1 MAEKTD
7 RRTVLKTVAAV
18 VGGLAVGGAAGW
30 LSKPAVEVPG
40 RTVTETLAAA
50 TVTETA
56 TVTPAAEKPKWRMV
70 WAWGVNWFTGYIPSM
85 IGANTAAKLL
95 NMELS
100 WEGTKPYPAT
110 PEYTDFIM
118 SKLAGLDPKRDC
130 IVVHY
135 NNLIAD
141 ACKEAMDRGIGVFSS
156 NIDDY
161 TQPLEKRMRL
171 AVVAQSHYNAG
182 RANAM
187 YLIQKGLLKKGD
199 RALISCQARGVGDL
213 EVRFQ
218 GTYDALKELGCIIDD
233 LAYGY
238 DPSKVAS
245 MYEAYYYGHP
255 DVKAIFGQDGAAA
268 VGMQAFQTSAGLEPG
283 ELPNVVW
290 DPTDVAIKGIRDGYI
305 TGANDQEFYFQGFY
319 PMVQAWLWKND
330 LTHFMAPP
338 DIDTIRG
345 TIVDK
350 ANVDTY
356 EQFVKVCNDEQAKLG
371 WFRPA

>member
-1 MAEKTD
+1 MGEKTP
-7 RRTVLKTVAAV
+7 RREYLKTLGAL

-40 RTVTETLAAA
+40 AAVTKTVTETLAA
-50 TVTETA
+50 TA
-56 TVTPAAEKPKWRMV
+56 TVTPPPEKPKWRMV
-70 WAWGVNWFTGYIPSM
+70 WAWGVSWFTGYIPSM
-85 IGANTAAKLL
+85 IGANTAAKML

-110 PEYTDFIM
+110 PEYTDFIR
-118 SKLAGLDPKRDC
+118 SKLAGLDPDRDM

-141 ACKEAMDRGIGVFSS
+141 ICKKAMDRGIGVFSS

-187 YLIQKGLLKKGD
+187 YLIQRGLLKKGD
-199 RALISCQARGVGDL
+199 RALISLQARGVGDL
-213 EVRFQ
+213 EVRFN
-218 GTYDALKELGCIIDD
+218 GVYDALKELGCIIDD
-233 LAYGY
+233 LAYSY
-238 DPSKVAS
+238 EPANVAP
-245 MYEAYYYGHP
+245 MYEAYYRGHP
-255 DVKAIFGQDGAAA
+255 DVKAIFACDGAGA
-268 VGMQAFQTSAGLEPG
+268 VGMAAFQKSVGLKPG
-283 ELPNVVW
+283 ELPNIVW
-290 DPTDVAIKGIRDGYI
+290 DPTDVANQGIRDGYI

-319 PMVQAWLWKND
+319 PMVLGWLWKND
-330 LTHFMAPP
+330 LTHFMSPP
-338 DIDTIRG
+338 DIDTIAG

-350 ANVDTY
+350 TNVDTY
-356 EQFVKVCNDEQAKLG
+356 AAFVKACNDEVAKLG
-371 WFRPA
+371 WFKPG